1 MMASIETKTTQQD
14 KFNARPVKFI
24 LWLFILSS
32 IMLFAGVTSAYIV
45 RQAEGNW
52 KIFDLP
58 PMFYYTTVLILLSS
72 ATMHWSFLQSKK
84 FNLKNQKL
92 GLWITFLLG
101 VAFLVGQYYGWK
113 ELVSNKVYFSGNPAE
128 SFVYVISGF
137 HAVHI
142 IAGLIIMLTA
152 IIGVHS
158 NINQSKNVFR
168 MELSSIFW
176 HFIDIL
182 WIYLFVFLMINR

>member
-1 MMASIETKTTQQD
+1 
-14 KFNARPVKFI
+14 
-24 LWLFILSS
+24 
-32 IMLFAGVTSAYIV
+32 
-45 RQAEGNW
+45 
-52 KIFDLP
+52 
-58 PMFYYTTVLILLSS
+58 
-72 ATMHWSFLQSKK
+72 
-84 FNLKNQKL
+84 
-92 GLWITFLLG
+92 
-101 VAFLVGQYYGWK
+101 
-113 ELVSNKVYFSGNPAE
+113 LVSNKVYFSGNPAE

>member
-1 MMASIETKTTQQD
+1 MIAMDNKVLEQD
-14 KFNARPVKFI
+14 KFNPRPVKFI

-32 IMLFAGVTSAYIV
+32 IMLFAGLTSAYIV

-58 PMFYYTTVLILLSS
+58 SIFYFSTIFILASS
-72 ATMHWSFLQSKK
+72 GTMHYAYLQAKK
-84 FNLKNQKL
+84 FNIEKQKIAL
-92 GLWITFLLG
+92 LLTFVLG
-101 VAFLVGQYYGWK
+101 VAFLICQYLGWK
-113 ELVSNKVYFSGNPAE
+113 ELVGDKVFFAGNPAE

-142 IAGLIIMLTA
+142 VAGLLIMLAA
-152 IIGVHS
+152 IIGAYRK
-158 NINQSKNVFR
+158 INQTKNVFR

-182 WIYLFVFLMINR
+182 WIYLFVFLLINR

>member
-1 MMASIETKTTQQD
+1 MMASIDTKVQQD
-14 KFNARPVKFI
+14 KFNPRPVKFI

-32 IMLFAGVTSAYIV
+32 IMLFAGITSAYIV

-58 PMFYYTTVLILLSS
+58 SMFYYTTVLILLSS
-72 ATMHWSFLQSKK
+72 ATMHWSYLQAKK
-84 FNLKNQKL
+84 FNLRNQKI
-92 GLWITFLLG
+92 GLWITFVLG
-101 VAFLVGQYYGWK
+101 VVFLIGQYQGWK
-113 ELVSNKVYFSGNPAE
+113 ELVNSKVFFSGNPAE

-152 IIGVHS
+152 MIGVHS
-158 NINQSKNVFR
+158 NINQTKNVFR
-168 MELSSIFW
+168 MELSSVFW

>member
-1 MMASIETKTTQQD
+1 MASIDTKVQQD
-14 KFNARPVKFI
+14 KFNPRPVKFI

-32 IMLFAGVTSAYIV
+32 IMLFAGITSAYIV

-58 PMFYYTTVLILLSS
+58 SMFYYTTVLILLSS
-72 ATMHWSFLQSKK
+72 ATMHWSYLQAKK
-84 FNLKNQKL
+84 FNLRNQKI
-92 GLWITFLLG
+92 GLWITFVLG
-101 VAFLVGQYYGWK
+101 VAFLIGQYEGWK
-113 ELVSNKVYFSGNPAE
+113 ELVNNKVYFSGNPAE

-152 IIGVHS
+152 MIGVHS
-158 NINQSKNVFR
+158 NINQTKNVFR
-168 MELSSIFW
+168 MELSSVFW

>member
-1 MMASIETKTTQQD
+1 MMASIDTKVQQD
-14 KFNARPVKFI
+14 KFNPRPVKFI

-32 IMLFAGVTSAYIV
+32 IMLFAGITSAYIV

-58 PMFYYTTVLILLSS
+58 SMFYYTTVLILLSS
-72 ATMHWSFLQSKK
+72 ASMHWSYLQAKK
-84 FNLKNQKL
+84 FNLKNQKI
-92 GLWITFLLG
+92 GLWITFVLG
-101 VAFLVGQYYGWK
+101 VAFLIGQYQGWK
-113 ELVSNKVYFSGNPAE
+113 ELVNNKVYFSGNPAE

-152 IIGVHS
+152 MIGVHS
-158 NINQSKNVFR
+158 NINQTKNVFR
-168 MELSSIFW
+168 MELSSVFW

>member
-1 MMASIETKTTQQD
+1 MMASIDTKVQQD
-14 KFNARPVKFI
+14 KFNPRPVKFI

-32 IMLFAGVTSAYIV
+32 IMLFAGITSAYIV

-58 PMFYYTTVLILLSS
+58 SMFYYTTVLILLSS
-72 ATMHWSFLQSKK
+72 ATMHWSYLQAKK
-84 FNLKNQKL
+84 FNLRNQKI
-92 GLWITFLLG
+92 GLWITFVLG
-101 VAFLVGQYYGWK
+101 VAFLIGQYQGWK
-113 ELVSNKVYFSGNPAE
+113 ELVNSKVFFSGNPAE

-152 IIGVHS
+152 MIGVHS
-158 NINQSKNVFR
+158 NINQTKNVFR
-168 MELSSIFW
+168 MELSSVFW

>member
-1 MMASIETKTTQQD
+1 MMASIDTKVQQD
-14 KFNARPVKFI
+14 KFNPRPVKFI

-32 IMLFAGVTSAYIV
+32 IMLFAGITSAYIV

-58 PMFYYTTVLILLSS
+58 SMFYYTTVLILLSS
-72 ATMHWSFLQSKK
+72 ATMHWSYLQAKK
-84 FNLKNQKL
+84 FNLRNQKI
-92 GLWITFLLG
+92 GLWITFVLG
-101 VAFLVGQYYGWK
+101 VAFLIGQYEGWK
-113 ELVSNKVYFSGNPAE
+113 ELVNNKVYFSGNPAE

-152 IIGVHS
+152 MIGVHS
-158 NINQSKNVFR
+158 NINQTKNVFR
-168 MELSSIFW
+168 MELSSVFW

>member
-1 MMASIETKTTQQD
+1 MASIDTKVQQD
-14 KFNARPVKFI
+14 KFNPRPVKFI

-32 IMLFAGVTSAYIV
+32 IMLFAGITSAYIV

-58 PMFYYTTVLILLSS
+58 SMFYYTTVIILLSS
-72 ATMHWSFLQSKK
+72 ATMHWSYLQAKK
-84 FNLKNQKL
+84 FNLKNQKI
-92 GLWITFLLG
+92 GLWITFILG
-101 VAFLVGQYYGWK
+101 VAFLVGQYEGWK
-113 ELVSNKVYFSGNPAE
+113 ELVNNKVYFSGNPAE

-142 IAGLIIMLTA
+142 IAGLIIMLA
-152 IIGVHS
+152 AMIGVHR
-158 NINQSKNVFR
+158 NINQTKNVFR
-168 MELSSIFW
+168 MELSSVFW

>member
-1 MMASIETKTTQQD
+1 MMASIDTKVQQD
-14 KFNARPVKFI
+14 KFNPRPVKFI

-32 IMLFAGVTSAYIV
+32 IMLFAGITSAYIV

-58 PMFYYTTVLILLSS
+58 SMFYYTTVLILLSS
-72 ATMHWSFLQSKK
+72 ATMHWSYLQAKK
-84 FNLKNQKL
+84 FNLRNQKI
-92 GLWITFLLG
+92 GLWITFVLG
-101 VAFLVGQYYGWK
+101 VAFLIGQYQGWK
-113 ELVSNKVYFSGNPAE
+113 ELVNSKVYFSGNPAE

-152 IIGVHS
+152 MIGVHS
-158 NINQSKNVFR
+158 NINQTKNVFR
-168 MELSSIFW
+168 MELSSVFW

>member
-1 MMASIETKTTQQD
+1 MMIAERRTMEQD

-32 IMLFAGVTSAYIV
+32 IMLFAGLTSAYIV

-52 KIFDLP
+52 KIFELP
-58 PMFYYTTVLILLSS
+58 SIFSITTVLILASS
-72 ATMHWSFLQSKK
+72 ASMHYSLLQARK
-84 FNLKNQKL
+84 FNTKNQII
-92 GLWITFLLG
+92 GLWITFILG
-101 VAFLVGQYYGWK
+101 IAFLVGQYIGWK
-113 ELVSNKVYFSGNPAE
+113 QLVSQQVYFSGNPAE

-142 IAGLIIMLTA
+142 VAGLCIMLAA
-152 IIGVHS
+152 IIGVYRK
-158 NINQSKNVFR
+158 INQTKNIFR

-176 HFIDIL
+176 HFIDLL
-182 WIYLFVFLMINR
+182 WIYLFVFLLINR

>member
-1 MMASIETKTTQQD
+1 MMASIDTKVQQD
-14 KFNARPVKFI
+14 KFNPRPVKFI

-32 IMLFAGVTSAYIV
+32 IMLFAGITSAYIV

-58 PMFYYTTVLILLSS
+58 SMFYYTTVLILLSS
-72 ATMHWSFLQSKK
+72 ATMHWSYLQAKK
-84 FNLKNQKL
+84 FNLKNQKI
-92 GLWITFLLG
+92 GLWITFILG
-101 VAFLVGQYYGWK
+101 VTFLIGQYQGWK
-113 ELVSNKVYFSGNPAE
+113 ELVNNKVYFSGNPAE

-152 IIGVHS
+152 MIGVHS
-158 NINQSKNVFR
+158 NINQTKNVFR
-168 MELSSIFW
+168 MELSSVFW

>member
-1 MMASIETKTTQQD
+1 MMASIDTKVQQD
-14 KFNARPVKFI
+14 KFNPRPVKFI

-32 IMLFAGVTSAYIV
+32 IMLFAGITSAYIV

-58 PMFYYTTVLILLSS
+58 SMFYYTTVIILLSS
-72 ATMHWSFLQSKK
+72 ATMHWSYLQAKK
-84 FNLKNQKL
+84 FNLKNQKI
-92 GLWITFLLG
+92 GLWITFILG
-101 VAFLVGQYYGWK
+101 VAFLVGQYEGWK
-113 ELVSNKVYFSGNPAE
+113 ELVNNKVYFSGNPAE

-142 IAGLIIMLTA
+142 IAGLIIMLA
-152 IIGVHS
+152 AMIGVHR
-158 NINQSKNVFR
+158 NINQTKNVFR
-168 MELSSIFW
+168 MELSSVFW

>member
-1 MMASIETKTTQQD
+1 MMASIDTKVQQD
-14 KFNARPVKFI
+14 KFNPRPVKFI

-32 IMLFAGVTSAYIV
+32 IMLFAGITSAYIV

-58 PMFYYTTVLILLSS
+58 AMFYYTTVIILLSS
-72 ATMHWSFLQSKK
+72 ATMHWSYLQAKK
-84 FNLKNQKL
+84 FNLKNQKI
-92 GLWITFLLG
+92 GLWITFILG
-101 VAFLVGQYYGWK
+101 VAFLLGQYEGWK
-113 ELVSNKVYFSGNPAE
+113 ELVNNKVYFSGNPAE

-137 HAVHI
+137 HGVHI

-152 IIGVHS
+152 MIGVHS
-158 NINQSKNVFR
+158 NINQTKNVFR
-168 MELSSIFW
+168 MELSSVFW